1 MSGIL
6 NEVVTPCPS
15 RSSNNG
21 NDTLDSL
28 WRDGLD
34 SFDETANLDFTTE
47 IKAPALTKAKPRRRT
62 QAVSSFQI
70 HDDNN
75 EEEPVSSINKRRKEN
90 GAVVEPSN
98 GKSSLLAQPAQRFR
112 PKVSFASTP
121 SSTNLQRHR
130 EAGAN
135 SKDMKLDAVKNKNLL
150 MRINEKEQKTE
161 REMALKKDVRRDT
174 LYIPTEDTTVA
185 SVFMGLFSPL
195 KSQTM
200 NSINGQILDDTEIDS
215 LEARIARKR
224 HAKKSLTSSARRA
237 PLQPST
243 KIAQEASIRVDVA
256 GKNGGKENTPPGSL
270 LVDSKGKGLEHE
282 LPVFEQPKTNRAGNT
297 STLRRNRADDMAS
310 SGSKARLSQP
320 VKGPQRG
327 AVLGDKS
334 NTKQMAVDSSQKKN
348 STAKQSSTRDVQL
361 TRKSTLSTPAS
372 HGKPNMIPSKVA
384 LSKIKAKNLNKE
396 FPLLTEDISNPAL
409 YEDNWLS
416 HQEILIT
423 QLLNGLFEQADTDN
437 HVNSDDPA
445 TLRRELLEHYQNDSF
460 TLLYKRVQ
468 ASLLYGAMSIPK
480 DVLARNSRLK
490 QDLGMKRKI
499 LDFWTQNYDL
509 RALRAALEVVIGRG
523 IASQDIDCSPYETN
537 KPILKKR
544 LEALLDTF
552 LLHNE
557 DMGQRTMGAP
567 GKDGDIAG
575 RAYRRTILRSIMI
588 IVLLD
593 KAKMCPGTTLPRLF
607 VTSSPLKS
615 SAAVL
620 QALARLL
627 LPSSGGIVKS
637 LGHLDCQVSYE
648 QHQLQEYDYRI
659 SNLAVDVRDGV
670 RLNRIIELLLY
681 SCIHPD
687 PEQTTTTVTL
697 PDGGGDFS
705 FANEEQWPLSPQLK
719 LPCTSRTVK
728 LYNVQVALNA
738 LASTSGAG
746 VYSHDVSAEDIVDGH
761 REKTIALLWRLVSKW
776 GLPGLVD
783 WEDVRQ
789 EIGRLRR
796 KAVSQF
802 GYEQISSEDW
812 FVGTELGE
820 QVGDCAVLL
829 KQWASLLA
837 HLKGLRLDNFSTSF
851 ADGRIYESIVDEYQ
865 GYMLG
870 NVECSGGSTSSST
883 LASRFQA
890 LGCSPQFGEL
900 SFVHFRIK

>member
-6 NEVVTPCPS
+6 NEAVTPCPS

-47 IKAPALTKAKPRRRT
+47 IKAPGLTKAKPRRRT
-62 QAVSSFQI
+62 RAVSSFQI
-70 HDDNN
+70 HDDN
-75 EEEPVSSINKRRKEN
+75 EEKPVPSINKRKKEN
-90 GAVVEPSN
+90 GAVVEPSD

-112 PKVSFASTP
+112 PKVSFAPSS

-130 EAGAN
+130 EVGPS
-135 SKDMKLDAVKNKNLL
+135 SKNMEPDAVKNKNLL
-150 MRINEKEQKTE
+150 MRINGKEQKTE
-161 REMALKKDVRRDT
+161 REVALKKDVRRDT
-174 LYIPTEDTTVA
+174 VYIPTEDTTVA

-200 NSINGQILDDTEIDS
+200 NNINTHIPDDTEIDS

-224 HAKKSLTSSARRA
+224 HAKRSLTSSARRA
-237 PLQPST
+237 PLQKST

-270 LVDSKGKGLEHE
+270 FVYGKGKSLDHE
-282 LPVFEQPKTNRAGNT
+282 LPVFEQPKTIRASNT
-297 STLRRNRADDMAS
+297 STLKNNRADEIAH
-310 SGSKARLSQP
+310 SGSKARLCQP
-320 VKGPQRG
+320 VDRPQTR

-334 NTKQMAVDSSQKKN
+334 N
-348 STAKQSSTRDVQL
+348 AKQAAVNNGQKRNAIAKPNSARDAQF
-361 TRKSTLSTPAS
+361 TRKPTPSAL
-372 HGKPNMIPSKVA
+372 PSNVA
-384 LSKIKAKNLNKE
+384 LTDIKAKQLNKE
-396 FPLLTEDISNPAL
+396 SPLLTEDISNPAL

-423 QLLNGLFEQADTDN
+423 QSLNGLFEQKDTNN
-437 HVNSDDPA
+437 HASSDDPA
-445 TLRRELLEHYQNDSF
+445 TLRQELHDHYQNDSF

-468 ASLLYGAMSIPK
+468 ASLLYGTMSIPK
-480 DVLARNSRLK
+480 DVLARYSRLK

-499 LDFWTQNYDL
+499 LDFWVQNYDL
-509 RALRAALEVVIGRG
+509 RALRAALEAVIGRR
-523 IASQDIDCSPYETN
+523 IASQDIDGSPYEVT

-544 LEALLDTF
+544 LEAFLDTF
-552 LLHNE
+552 LLRNE
-557 DMGQRTMGAP
+557 DLGQRTMGAP
-567 GKDGDIAG
+567 GKDGDMAG
-575 RAYRRTILRSIMI
+575 RAYRRTVIRSIMI
-588 IVLLD
+588 IVLMD
-593 KAKMCPGTTLPRLF
+593 KAKMCPGSTLPRLF
-607 VTSSPLKS
+607 ATSSPLKS

-627 LPSSGGIVKS
+627 LPSSGDIVKS
-637 LGHLDCQVSYE
+637 LGHLDYQVLYD

-670 RLNRIIELLLY
+670 RLTRIIELLLY
-681 SCIHPD
+681 SCVHPD
-687 PEQTTTTVTL
+687 PEHTTTTVTL

-738 LASTSGAG
+738 LASTNGTG
-746 VYSHDVSAEDIVDGH
+746 VYSHDVCAEGIVDGH

-802 GYEQISSEDW
+802 GYEQISSEAW
-812 FVGTELGE
+812 FAGTELDG
-820 QVGDCAVLL
+820 QVGDCTVLL

-837 HLKGLRLDNFSTSF
+837 HLKGLRLDNLSTSF

-865 GYMLG
+865 GYILG
-870 NVECSGGSTSSST
+870 SVVGGSTGSST
-883 LASRFQA
+883 LASRLQA
-890 LGCSPQFGEL
+890 LGCSPQFGK
-900 SFVHFRIK
+900 SFHSK

>member
-6 NEVVTPCPS
+6 NEAVTPCPS
-15 RSSNNG
+15 RSSN

-28 WRDGLD
+28 WRDGLG

-62 QAVSSFQI
+62 RAVSSFQI

-75 EEEPVSSINKRRKEN
+75 EEKPVPPINKRRKEN

-112 PKVSFASTP
+112 PKVSFAPSP

-130 EAGAN
+130 EIGPS
-135 SKDMKLDAVKNKNLL
+135 SKIMEPDAVKNKNLL
-150 MRINEKEQKTE
+150 MRINGKEQKTE
-161 REMALKKDVRRDT
+161 REMALKKGVRRDT
-174 LYIPTEDTTVA
+174 VYIPTEDTTVA

-200 NSINGQILDDTEIDS
+200 NEINGQIPNDTEIDS

-224 HAKKSLTSSARRA
+224 HTKRSLTSSARRA

-270 LVDSKGKGLEHE
+270 LVDNKDKCLEHE
-282 LPVFEQPKTNRAGNT
+282 LPVFEQPKTTRAGNM
-297 STLRRNRADDMAS
+297 STLKKNRTDEMVY
-310 SGSKARLSQP
+310 SGSKARLSH
-320 VKGPQRG
+320 GPQRR

-334 NTKQMAVDSSQKKN
+334 NAKQVAVDSSQKRN
-348 STAKQSSTRDVQL
+348 SMAKPNSTRDVQFS
-361 TRKSTLSTPAS
+361 RKSTLSTSAS
-372 HGKPNMIPSKVA
+372 HGKSNMVPARVA
-384 LSKIKAKNLNKE
+384 LSDIKAKQLDKE
-396 FPLLTEDISNPAL
+396 FPLLTENISNPEL
-409 YEDNWLS
+409 YEDNWLT

-423 QLLNGLFEQADTDN
+423 QLLNGLFEQTDADN
-437 HVNSDDPA
+437 HASFNDPA
-445 TLRRELLEHYQNDSF
+445 TLRHELLDHCQNDSF
-460 TLLYKRVQ
+460 TLLYKRIQ

-509 RALRAALEVVIGRG
+509 RALRAALETVIGRR
-523 IASQDIDCSPYETN
+523 IASQDIDCSPYETT

-544 LEALLDTF
+544 LEAFLDTF
-552 LLHNE
+552 LLRNE
-557 DMGQRTMGAP
+557 DMGQRTTGAQ
-567 GKDGDIAG
+567 GKDGDLAG

-588 IVLLD
+588 IVILD

-607 VTSSPLKS
+607 VTSSTLKS

-627 LPSSGGIVKS
+627 LPSSGDIVKS
-637 LGHLDCQVSYE
+637 LGHLDCQVSYK

-670 RLNRIIELLLY
+670 RLTRIIELLLY

-687 PEQTTTTVTL
+687 PEHTTTTVTL
-697 PDGGGDFS
+697 PDEGGVFS

-789 EIGRLRR
+789 EIGRLKR
-796 KAVSQF
+796 KTVSQF
-802 GYEQISSEDW
+802 AYEQISSE
-812 FVGTELGE
+812 TELDE
-820 QVGDCAVLL
+820 QVGDCTVLL

-837 HLKGLRLDNFSTSF
+837 HLKGLRLDNLSTDF

-865 GYMLG
+865 GYILG
-870 NVECSGGSTSSST
+870 SVVGGSTSSST
-883 LASRFQA
+883 LASRLQA
-890 LGCSPQFGEL
+890 LGCSPQFGK
-900 SFVHFRIK
+900 SFHSE

>member
-1 MSGIL
+1 MSGLL
-6 NEVVTPCPS
+6 NEAVTPCPS
-15 RSSNNG
+15 RSSNHG

-28 WRDGLD
+28 GLD

-47 IKAPALTKAKPRRRT
+47 TKAPALTKAKPRRRT
-62 QAVSSFQI
+62 RAASSFQI
-70 HDDNN
+70 HDDNH
-75 EEEPVSSINKRRKEN
+75 EEKPVPSINKRRKEN
-90 GAVVEPSN
+90 GTVVEPSN

-112 PKVSFASTP
+112 PKVSFAPSP

-130 EAGAN
+130 EIGPS
-135 SKDMKLDAVKNKNLL
+135 SKIMEPDAVKNKNLL
-150 MRINEKEQKTE
+150 MRINGKEQKTE
-161 REMALKKDVRRDT
+161 REMALKKGVRRDT
-174 LYIPTEDTTVA
+174 VYIPTEDTTVA

-200 NSINGQILDDTEIDS
+200 NGINDKISNDTGIDS

-224 HAKKSLTSSARRA
+224 HAKGSLTSSARRA

-270 LVDSKGKGLEHE
+270 LVDSKDKGLGHE
-282 LPVFEQPKTNRAGNT
+282 LPVFEQSKTNRVGNT
-297 STLRRNRADDMAS
+297 SRLGKDRVDGVAD
-310 SGSKARLSQP
+310 SGNKARTSRP
-320 VKGPQRG
+320 VNGLQRR

-334 NTKQMAVDSSQKKN
+334 NAKQVAVNSSQKRN
-348 STAKQSSTRDVQL
+348 STAKPNSTRDAQF
-361 TRKSTLSTPAS
+361 TRKSTLSTPGS
-372 HGKPNMIPSKVA
+372 HVKSNMIPSKFAVPNM
-384 LSKIKAKNLNKE
+384 KAKQLNKE

-409 YEDNWLS
+409 YEDNWLA
-416 HQEILIT
+416 HQEVLVT
-423 QLLNGLFEQADTDN
+423 QLLNGLFEQTDTDN
-437 HVNSDDPA
+437 HSNSDDPA
-445 TLRRELLEHYQNDSF
+445 TLRHELLDHYQNDSF

-509 RALRAALEVVIGRG
+509 RALRAALEAVIGRR
-523 IASQDIDCSPYETN
+523 IASQDIDGSPYEAT
-537 KPILKKR
+537 KPILKNR
-544 LEALLDTF
+544 VEVFLDTF
-552 LLHNE
+552 LLRNE
-557 DMGQRTMGAP
+557 DMGQRTTGAQ
-567 GKDGDIAG
+567 GKDGDLAG

-588 IVLLD
+588 IVILD

-607 VTSSPLKS
+607 VTSSTLKS

-627 LPSSGGIVKS
+627 LPSSGDIVKS
-637 LGHLDCQVSYE
+637 LGHLDCQVSYK

-670 RLNRIIELLLY
+670 RLTRIIELLLY

-697 PDGGGDFS
+697 PDGGGAFS
-705 FANEEQWPLSPQLK
+705 FANGKQWPLSPQLK

-738 LASTSGAG
+738 LASTNGTG

-761 REKTIALLWRLVSKW
+761 REKTIALLWKLVSKW

-789 EIGRLRR
+789 EIGRLRG

-812 FVGTELGE
+812 LAGTELDE
-820 QVGDCAVLL
+820 QTGDCTVLL

-837 HLKGLRLDNFSTSF
+837 HLKGLRLDNLSTSF

-865 GYMLG
+865 GYILG
-870 NVECSGGSTSSST
+870 NVDCNGGSTNSRT
-883 LASRFQA
+883 LASRLQA
-890 LGCSPQFGEL
+890 LGCSPQFGKTL
-900 SFVHFRIK
+900 SPFISR